1 MSLQPAHETAAR
13 NEGFNIRLASSVSMD
28 QEKNQLG
35 FRPNWFFLAKATSM
49 LLPIHL
55 CDLITD

>member
-1 MSLQPAHETAAR
+1 MSLQPDHETAAR
-13 NEGFNIRLASSVSMD
+13 NEGFNIRLVSSVCMD

-35 FRPNWFFLAKATSM
+35 FSPNWFCLAKATNT

-55 CDLITD
+55 CDSLTD

>member
-13 NEGFNIRLASSVSMD
+13 NEGVNIRLASSVYMD

-35 FRPNWFFLAKATSM
+35 FRPNWFCLAKATSM

-55 CDLITD
+55 CNLLTD